1 MSANGGQVVILNGT
15 SSSGKTTLARALQV
29 AMDEPYLEAGLDRF
43 LWALPARYLN
53 TGLWHEVFRYDWP
66 PDGDPAGLVIR
77 PGPVGDKLVAGMH
90 QAVAALARAGN
101 NVVADH
107 VLLDPSWL
115 TDCARALD
123 GCRVLFVG
131 VVCRP
136 EVLEARER
144 ARGDR
149 TLGQAGAQVGPVH
162 AHGAYDLEVDTAEL
176 DPVAAADVIRR
187 TLAEQPRDQESV
199 LARFR

>member
-1 MSANGGQVVILNGT
+1 MSADGGQIVILNGT
-15 SSSGKTTLARALQV
+15 SSSGKTTLARALQ
-29 AMDEPYLEAGLDRF
+29 ATLDEPHLEAGLDRF
-43 LWALPARYLN
+43 LWALPAPYLN
-53 TGLWHEVFRYDWP
+53 TSLWHEVFRYDWP

-77 PGPVGDKLVAGMH
+77 PGPLGDRPVAGMYR
-90 QAVAALARAGN
+90 AIAALARAGN

-107 VLLDPSWL
+107 VLLDADWL

-131 VVCRP
+131 VVCP
-136 EVLEARER
+136 LDVLEERER

-149 TLGQAGAQVGPVH
+149 TLGQARAQYGPVH
-162 AHGAYDLEVDTAEL
+162 AHGAYDLEVDTSRL
-176 DPVAAADVIRR
+176 DPVACAEHVRRALAARPPDH
-187 TLAEQPRDQESV
+187 ASV